1 MPRAA
6 TKGIR
11 LITVALNCNN
21 ALWLDES
28 DGLPDPALETC
39 MYIESHVLAFTSSLV
54 SGHCRAGQDFQNDQS
69 LVIGS
74 VD

>member
-6 TKGIR
+6 AKGIR
-11 LITVALNCNN
+11 LITVASNCNN

-28 DGLPDPALETC
+28 DGLPDLALETC
-39 MYIESHVLAFTSSLV
+39 VYNESHVLAFTFFLV
-54 SGHCRAGQDFQNDQS
+54 SGDCRDGQDFQNDQS
-69 LVIGS
+69 RVIGS